1 MPARRQVA
9 LGAAIVALFAAS
21 LVLAAIPSNPTQS
34 AAVVTTTTDPPSTH
48 ALAQER
54 AMMLRA
60 RAATTTTT
68 TTAPPPPPTT
78 TTTVAPPPPPPPV
91 EAPPSGDRFDA
102 LASCE
107 TGGTMDPA
115 TNTGNG
121 YYGAFQ
127 FDLQTWR
134 SVGRSGYPHE
144 HSYGE
149 QKAAAI
155 DLHAVRG
162 WHPWPA
168 CARKLGYL

>member
-9 LGAAIVALFAAS
+9 LGAAIVALLAAS
-21 LVLAAIPSNPTQS
+21 LVLAAIPSDPTLQS
-34 AAVVTTTTDPPSTH
+34 AAVVTTTTDPPSTTDTWDDE
-48 ALAQER
+48 AFVIP
-54 AMMLRA
+54 
-60 RAATTTTT
+60 TTTTTLPPTT
-68 TTAPPPPPTT
+68 TTAPPPPPE
-78 TTTVAPPPPPPPV
+78 VQAAAASEPV
-91 EAPPSGDRFDA
+91 PATGDRFDA
-102 LASCE
+102 LAQCE
-107 TGGTMDPA
+107 SGGDPT

-127 FDLQTWR
+127 FDLQTWQ

-149 QKAAAI
+149 QKAAAM
-155 DLHAVRG
+155 DLHARRG